1 MSCACV
7 MGGGMWWG
15 MLFPA
20 LVLAALIIGGIVLAR
35 TLWNRPGAADSGPNG
50 AMSVL
55 KERFARGEID
65 DEEFKARRDELLIGK
80 R

>member
-20 LVLAALIIGGIVLAR
+20 LVLAALIIVGIVLFR
-35 TLWNRPGAADSGPNG
+35 TLSNRSDGGSGSGN

-55 KERFARGEID
+55 EERFARGEIGE
-65 DEEFKARRDELLIGK
+65 DEFRERRDQLLIG
-80 R
+80 RG

>member
-15 MLFPA
+15 MFFPA
-20 LVLAALIIGGIVLAR
+20 LVLAVLIIGGIVLFR
-35 TLWNRPGAADSGPNG
+35 TLTNRSGGNSGSEG

-55 KERFARGEID
+55 EERFARGEID
-65 DEEFKARRDELLIGK
+65 DDEFRERREQLLVGK
-80 R
+80 G

>member
-1 MSCACV
+1 MPCACV

-20 LVLAALIIGGIVLAR
+20 LVLVALIIGGIVLFR
-35 TLWNRPGAADSGPNG
+35 TLSDRSKDDSGSAS

-55 KERFARGEID
+55 EERFARGEID
-65 DEEFKARRDELLIGK
+65 DKEFKARRDELLIGK
-80 R
+80 G